1 MSVGLFWHFFRLRL
15 RERMEYRGA
24 FLIGLIA
31 QGLSYVA
38 DFTVIWILVHRF
50 GTLGGWAWEEVAF
63 LYSLNLMSY
72 AIGAAFAYSQTE
84 LEGMVQKGTFDGL
97 LIRPLNPYLSL
108 AAQQFN
114 VGYIG
119 HIVIA
124 GAILA
129 WSLGNLAIE
138 WGITSVLFLVLALS
152 GASLLQA
159 AVLTLLGAWSFTF
172 VRATF
177 LFGFAGTLRTFITY
191 PITIYS
197 ATLQVVLTVIVP
209 FAFVNFYPAA
219 ALLSKEGQ
227 LFPGRIGWITP
238 LVGAVVFWLA
248 YRVWNT
254 GVDRYQGAG
263 G

>member
-1 MSVGLFWHFFRLRL
+1 MSPGLFWHFFRLRL

-24 FLIGLIA
+24 FLIGLIS
-31 QGLSYVA
+31 QGLAYVA
-38 DFTVIWILVHRF
+38 EFTVIWILVHRF
-50 GTLGGWAWEEVAF
+50 GTLGGWTWEEVAF

-72 AIGAAFAYSQTE
+72 AIGAAFTYSQTE

-119 HIVIA
+119 HIVVA
-124 GAILA
+124 AAILA
-129 WSLGNLAIE
+129 WALGNLAID
-138 WGITSVLFLVLALS
+138 WSLTSVIFLGLALV

-197 ATLQVVLTVIVP
+197 TTLQVVLTVIVP

-219 ALLSKEGQ
+219 SLLGKDGQ
-227 LFPGRIGWITP
+227 LFPGWIGWLTP
-238 LVGAVVFWLA
+238 LVGMAVFALA
-248 YRVWNT
+248 YRVWNK

>member
-1 MSVGLFWHFFRLRL
+1 MTLGLFWHYFRLRL

-24 FLIGLIA
+24 FLIGVLA
-31 QGLSYVA
+31 QGLAYAA
-38 DFTVIWILVHRF
+38 DVTMIWVLVHRF
-50 GTLGGWAWEEVAF
+50 GTLGGWQWEEIAF
-63 LYSLNLMSY
+63 LYALNLMSY
-72 AIGAAFAYSQTE
+72 AIGAAFTYSQTE
-84 LEGMVQKGTFDGL
+84 LEGMVQKGTFDGV

-124 GAILA
+124 LAILI
-129 WSLGNLAIE
+129 WSLGNLAID
-138 WGITSVLFLVLALS
+138 WSVATVGFLLLALA
-152 GASLLQA
+152 GASMLQA

-177 LFGFAGTLRTFITY
+177 LFGLAGSLRTFITY

-197 ATLQVVLTVIVP
+197 SVLQVMLTVIVP
-209 FAFVNFYPAA
+209 FAFVNFYPASV
-219 ALLSKEGQ
+219 LLGKKGQ
-227 LFPGRIGWITP
+227 LFPGWIGWLTP
-238 LVGAVVFWLA
+238 FVGAAVLYGA
-248 YRVWNT
+248 YRVWMR

>member
-1 MSVGLFWHFFRLRL
+1 MSLGLFWHFFRLRL

-24 FLIGLIA
+24 FLIGLLS
-31 QGLSYVA
+31 QGLAYVA
-38 DFTVIWILVHRF
+38 EFTVIWILVHRF
-50 GTLGGWAWEEVAF
+50 GTLGGWVWEEVAF

-72 AIGAAFAYSQTE
+72 AIGAAFTFSQTE

-119 HIVIA
+119 HIMVA
-124 GAILA
+124 LAILL
-129 WSLGNLAIE
+129 WSLGNLAID
-138 WGITSVLFLVLALS
+138 WGIASVVFLVLALI
-152 GASLLQA
+152 GASLIQA

-177 LFGFAGTLRTFITY
+177 LFGFAGTLRSFITY

-219 ALLSKEGQ
+219 SLLSKDGQ
-227 LFPGRIGWITP
+227 LFPGWTGWLTP
-238 LVGAVVFWLA
+238 LVGVAVFVLA
-248 YRVWNT
+248 YRVWNK

>member
-1 MSVGLFWHFFRLRL
+1 MSVGLFWYFFRLRL

-31 QGLSYVA
+31 QGLAYVA
-38 DFTVIWILVHRF
+38 EFTVIWILVHRF
-50 GTLGGWAWEEVAF
+50 GTLGGWEWNEVAF

-72 AIGAAFAYSQTE
+72 AIGAAFTYSQTE
-84 LEGMVQKGTFDGL
+84 LEGMVQKGTFDGV

-124 GAILA
+124 FAILV
-129 WSLGNLAIE
+129 WSLGNLAID
-138 WGITSVLFLVLALS
+138 WSVTSVVFLGLALI

-197 ATLQVVLTVIVP
+197 AGLQVVLTVIVP
-209 FAFVNFYPAA
+209 FAFVNFYPAS
-219 ALLSKEGQ
+219 ALLGKEGQ
-227 LFPGRIGWITP
+227 LFPGWIGWITP
-238 LVGAVVFWLA
+238 LVGIAVFAFA
-248 YRVWNT
+248 YRVWNK

>member
-1 MSVGLFWHFFRLRL
+1 VTIGLFWHYVKLRI

-24 FLIGLIA
+24 FLIGLLA
-31 QGLSYVA
+31 QGLAYVA

-50 GTLGGWAWEEVAF
+50 GTLGGWDWEEIAF
-63 LYSLNLMSY
+63 LYALNLMSY

-97 LIRPLNPYLSL
+97 LVRPVNPYLSL

-114 VGYIG
+114 IGYIG
-119 HIVIA
+119 HIAIA
-124 GAILA
+124 AAILTWA
-129 WSLGNLAIE
+129 LGNLAID
-138 WGITSVLFLVLALS
+138 WSVASAIFLVLALI

-191 PITIYS
+191 PITIYG
-197 ATLQVVLTVIVP
+197 AAIQIVLTAIVP
-209 FAFVNFYPAA
+209 FAFVNFYPASV
-219 ALLSKEGQ
+219 LLDKEGQ
-227 LFPGRIGWITP
+227 LLPGWIGWLTP
-238 LVGAVVFWLA
+238 VVGTVAFSGA
-248 YRVWNT
+248 YRVWMR
-254 GVDRYQGAG
+254 GVNRYQGAG

>member
-1 MSVGLFWHFFRLRL
+1 MSLGLFWHFFRLRL

-24 FLIGLIA
+24 FLIGLLS
-31 QGLSYVA
+31 QGLAYVA
-38 DFTVIWILVHRF
+38 EFTVIWILVHRF
-50 GTLGGWAWEEVAF
+50 GTLGGWVWEEVAF

-72 AIGAAFAYSQTE
+72 AIGAAFTFSQTE

-119 HIVIA
+119 HIVVA
-124 GAILA
+124 LAILV
-129 WSLGNLAIE
+129 WSLGNLAID
-138 WGITSVLFLVLALS
+138 WSIMSVLFLLLALI

-177 LFGFAGTLRTFITY
+177 LFGFAGTLRSFITY
-191 PITIYS
+191 PITIYG

-219 ALLSKEGQ
+219 SLLSKDGQ
-227 LFPGRIGWITP
+227 LFPGWTGWLTP
-238 LVGAVVFWLA
+238 LVGVAVFALA
-248 YRVWNT
+248 YGVWNK

>member
-1 MSVGLFWHFFRLRL
+1 MSFALFWHFFRLRL

-24 FLIGLIA
+24 FLIGLLA

-38 DFTVIWILVHRF
+38 DVLVIWILVHRF
-50 GTLGGWAWEEVAF
+50 GTIGGWGWNEIAL
-63 LYSLNLMSY
+63 LYSLNLVSY
-72 AIGAAFAYSQTE
+72 AIGAAFTYSQTE
-84 LEGMVQKGTFDGL
+84 LEGMVQRGTFDGI

-124 GAILA
+124 VGVFV
-129 WSLGNLAIE
+129 WSLGNLTVD
-138 WGITSVLFLVLALS
+138 WTPLTVLYLALAVIGGS
-152 GASLLQA
+152 MIQA
-159 AVLTLLGAWSFTF
+159 AVLTLLGAWSFLF

-191 PITIYS
+191 PISIYG
-197 ATLQVVLTVIVP
+197 AAIQVVLTAIVP
-209 FAFVNFYPAA
+209 FAFVNFYPATV
-219 ALLSKEGQ
+219 LLGKDGD
-227 LFPGRIGWITP
+227 LFPGWIGWLAP
-238 LVGAVVFWLA
+238 AVGVLA
-248 YRVWNT
+248 LGFAYWVWMR
-254 GVDRYQGAG
+254 GVNRYQGAG

>member
-1 MSVGLFWHFFRLRL
+1 MTAGLFWHYMRLRM

-24 FLIGLIA
+24 FLIGLLA
-31 QGLSYVA
+31 QGLAYVA
-38 DFTVIWILVHRF
+38 EFTVIWVLVHRF
-50 GTLGGWAWEEVAF
+50 GTLGGWNWEEVAF
-63 LYSLNLMSY
+63 LYALNLMSY
-72 AIGAAFAYSQTE
+72 AIGAAFTYSQTE

-97 LIRPLNPYLSL
+97 LVKPVNPYLTL

-119 HIVIA
+119 HIVVS

-129 WSLGNLAIE
+129 WALGNLDIA
-138 WGITSVLFLVLALS
+138 WSLTNALFLMLALI

-172 VRATF
+172 IRATF

-197 ATLQVVLTVIVP
+197 AAIQVILTVAVP

-219 ALLSKEGQ
+219 VMLDKDGQ
-227 LFPGRIGWITP
+227 LFPGWIGWLTP
-238 LVGAVVFWLA
+238 LVGLLVFLGA
-248 YRVWNT
+248 YRVWMR
-254 GVDRYQGAG
+254 GVNRYQGAG